1 MIEYVRVERAPDTTF
16 KTCGFRGCTSF
27 ASHVL
32 RAGDAAL
39 CFCCA
44 QCAAVGV
51 KAHRPRTFVVK
62 TGGYHVVGVAIGD
75 QQPLVIRFD
84 EALALKNKD
93 AITFTVQFKRR
104 LR

>member
-1 MIEYVRVERAPDTTF
+1 MSIEYVRVERAPDSTF

-32 RAGDAAL
+32 RAGDVVL

-51 KAHRPRTFVVK
+51 KASRDLIQQSDAFRKFRNEMTVFNIELPKAAKSGSPR
-62 TGGYHVVGVAIGD
+62 
-75 QQPLVIRFD
+75 
-84 EALALKNKD
+84 
-93 AITFTVQFKRR
+93 
-104 LR
+104 